1 MQKPHG
7 TPRVILVILDG
18 LRPDAITPHVMP
30 VLSAV
35 AERGWSA
42 VAHTVR
48 PSVTVAALTS
58 LATGVSPDRHGL
70 DAERRLPTPAV
81 LGRLA
86 PLPAHLH
93 RHRRRTAICAGRL
106 PLYHRLLAGSLLRV
120 AGVRSFFSA
129 GRLPA
134 EVGERARDHL
144 QRVRPHLGVVY
155 LNDCDV
161 AGHRDG
167 WMSASYLE
175 AAHALD
181 GAVGALASLGQE
193 AGTTLLVTADHGG
206 GGVAPTDHDA
216 PHPVNDRI
224 PIIAAGPSIAPHVA
238 EDGSARLLDLP
249 PTILDL
255 LGVPVPPQYEGRALP
270 LSAQRSAVAA

>member
-1 MQKPHG
+1 MQQPHG

-35 AERGWSA
+35 ADRGWSA

-48 PSVTVAALTS
+48 PSVTVAALAS
-58 LATGVSPDRHGL
+58 LATGVSPARHGL
-70 DAERRLPTPAV
+70 DADRKLPAPAV
-81 LGRLA
+81 LRRLA
-86 PLPAHLH
+86 PLPAHLQ
-93 RHRRRTAICAGRL
+93 RHRRRTAICTGRL

-120 AGVRSFFSA
+120 AGATSFCSA

-134 EVGERARDHL
+134 EIGERARDFL
-144 QRVRPHLGVVY
+144 QRLRPHLGVVY

-167 WMSASYLE
+167 WMSPSYLE

-181 GAVGALASLGQE
+181 GAVGALVSLE
-193 AGTTLLVTADHGG
+193 EEVGTTLLVTADHGG

-224 PIIAAGPSIAPHVA
+224 PIIAAGSSIPHHVA
-238 EDGSARLLDLP
+238 EDGSASLLDLP

-255 LGVPVPPQYEGRALP
+255 LGVPVPPQYEGRALD
-270 LSAQRSAVAA
+270 LSAERSAVAA